1 MVDQSGHL
9 AASLLSMPK
18 GEFQKFVQDSVRK
31 RTLTP
36 IMVRLNR
43 DVLSNDQPTSQAASE
58 ALRKIG
64 FPD

>member
-1 MVDQSGHL
+1 MVEQNTHL

-18 GEFQKFVQDSVRK
+18 GEFQKFVQENVRK

-36 IMVRLNR
+36 IVVRLNR
-43 DVLSNDQPTSQAASE
+43 DVLSDDRPKSQAAAA

-64 FPD
+64 FTD